1 MSEDQAVVR
10 VRRPRHKAETIRQLV
25 REFQA
30 SNLSRAEF
38 CRRHAIP
45 LSTFQWYVKKHRD
58 EDATRAV
65 CAGLVAVEVARPIL
79 DDDEKALAVVLPGG
93 RRIEVGRGFDS
104 STLAQIVAVLER
116 I

>member
-1 MSEDQAVVR
+1 MSEDQAFVN
-10 VRRPRHKAETIRQLV
+10 VRRPRRQAETIRQLV

-30 SNLSRAEF
+30 SNLSQAEF
-38 CRRHAIP
+38 CHRHAIP

-58 EDATRAV
+58 EDVTRAV

-79 DDDEKALAVVLPGG
+79 HDDEKALAVVLPGG
-93 RRIEVGRGFDS
+93 RKIEVGRGFDS